1 MRKFKISAKRHAL
14 NYDVLSLSSTDG
26 GTTWKGAICGASV
39 KWPNGAEPPLSYTLD
54 AERYELLLTL
64 RQGTGANKI
73 TWPLGDPTT
82 ALSITPITDPV
93 PGTSGADGV
102 VEIDPNIADDF
113 IIRKLPLSEIGGGG
127 ADANPIQNLSYNGD
141 KSSAVA
147 LISVDEKE
155 YLRRRCIMA
164 TVVKKKRLHE
174 LDSCGKSG

>member
-1 MRKFKISAKRHAL
+1 M
-14 NYDVLSLSSTDG
+14 
-26 GTTWKGAICGASV
+26 
-39 KWPNGAEPPLSYTLD
+39 
-54 AERYELLLTL
+54 LLLTL

-73 TWPLGDPTT
+73 TWPASVTTT

-93 PGTSGADGV
+93 PGTRYEYGV

-113 IIRKLPLSEIGGGG
+113 IIRLGDLSEIGGGG
-127 ADANPIQNLSYNGD
+127 ADANPIQNLSGAGD

-155 YLRRRCIMA
+155 YKLPRCIMA

-174 LDSCGKSG
+174 LDSYNESG

>member
-1 MRKFKISAKRHAL
+1 MRKFKISAKRHAFAE
-14 NYDVLSLSSTDG
+14 DVLSLSSTDG
-26 GTTWKGAICGASV
+26 GTTWKGAIWPASV

-54 AERYELLLTL
+54 GTRYELLLTL

-73 TWPLGDPTT
+73 TIRLGDPTT

-93 PGTSGADGV
+93 PNLSGADGV

-113 IIRKLPLSEIGGGG
+113 MEYKLPLSEIGGGG
-127 ADANPIQNLSYNGD
+127 ADANPIQLDSYNGD

-147 LISVDEKE
+147 LISVDENVN
-155 YLRRRCIMA
+155 LRRRCIMA

-174 LDSCGKSG
+174 KRSCGKSG